1 MEKLFSAWRNKLNII
16 IYIANAWLHKWVKLT
31 IARCICISELIMV
44 GSGDNGLLPA
54 RYQAITRINID
65 LLWNES
71 EQM

>member
-1 MEKLFSAWRNKLNII
+1 
-16 IYIANAWLHKWVKLT
+16 
-31 IARCICISELIMV
+31 MV

-54 RYQAITRINID
+54 RYQGITRINID